1 MKQKLHIP
9 SLPLKKY
16 MNAMSVSIVVST
28 VIVVAAAALG
38 RAVHNLHG
46 ALTEKPDIAIYLLLP
61 DEDISSVVLLR
72 EEEGKRYY
80 LTETK
85 DGPKM
90 ITLAK
95 DEEWYVEKIEPMH
108 E

>member
-38 RAVHNLHG
+38 RAGHNSHG
-46 ALTEKPDIAIYLLLP
+46 ALTE
-61 DEDISSVVLLR
+61 
-72 EEEGKRYY
+72 
-80 LTETK
+80 
-85 DGPKM
+85 
-90 ITLAK
+90 
-95 DEEWYVEKIEPMH
+95 
-108 E
+108 